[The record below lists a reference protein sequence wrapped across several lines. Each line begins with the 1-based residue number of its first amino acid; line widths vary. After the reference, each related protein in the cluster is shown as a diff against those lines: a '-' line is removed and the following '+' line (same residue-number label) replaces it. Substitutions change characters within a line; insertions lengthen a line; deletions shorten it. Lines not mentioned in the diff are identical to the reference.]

1 MLPDNRMTPFNPA
14 LLKNGI
20 AVAALLYVIFT
31 PALLLVLGFIFSLFG
46 GWPPAFEGSA
56 GGVLF
61 LFGLNDDRP
70 SAVKEITTLAVVL
83 VDNFDIS
90 SIF

>member
-1 MLPDNRMTPFNPA
+1 LLPDNRMTPFNPA
-14 LLKNGI
+14 LLENGI

-61 LFGLNDDRP
+61 FIRIDLRQAVCGKRDNDVGRRF
-70 SAVKEITTLAVVL
+70 S
-83 VDNFDIS
+83 
-90 SIF
+90 